1 MNYVILVYE
10 IEFFISSK
18 YKYGIMAY
26 GGGGAWG
33 VAGGAVRSR
42 VILQLLMKF
51 DFKQWLTKLYQ
62 CIFKIETALYSSILE
77 ILTGY

>member
-26 GGGGAWG
+26 GGGSVGS
-33 VAGGAVRSR
+33 GGGCRA
-42 VILQLLMKF
+42 KPG
-51 DFKQWLTKLYQ
+51 Y
-62 CIFKIETALYSSILE
+62 TAIIDE
-77 ILTGY
+77 IWF